1 MTLRVGNIVAR
12 TRQVMVVYL
21 RSGSALQRLVA
32 GLVLS
37 AWARRTPRHDRYPPA
52 LLAQVSILLIYILLH
67 YEIN

>member
-1 MTLRVGNIVAR
+1 MTLRLGNIVVR

-37 AWARRTPRHDRYPPA
+37 AWARRTPRHDRYPAA